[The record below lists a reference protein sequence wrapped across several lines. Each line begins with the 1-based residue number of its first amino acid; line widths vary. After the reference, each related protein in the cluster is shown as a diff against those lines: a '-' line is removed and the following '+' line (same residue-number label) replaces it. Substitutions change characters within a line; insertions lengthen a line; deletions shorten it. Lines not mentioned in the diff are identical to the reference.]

1 MINKVIKK
9 FLRKVF
15 QRKPKYLKKVKEL
28 IQELEPNKCIYLEY
42 PVNLNQRY
50 TLEKP
55 HLEIKNLFKSRHQ
68 EFIFDLEGFLS
79 LRKNF
84 LKIPLKKTS
93 KEPSWINQFI
103 PGLDLISL
111 YGYLVKNKSNYFI
124 EVGSG
129 NSTKI
134 ANRAIRDFKLSTQII
149 SIDPSPRIE
158 INEICN
164 SVIREPLEEIDLGI
178 FDILKEGDILF
189 IDNSHRVF
197 MNSDVTTV
205 FLEVIPRLKKG
216 VIVQI
221 HDILLPFDYPQEWAN
236 RFYSEQYMLANLLLF
251 GLQKI
256 EILLPCFYVS
266 QSNDFKKILNL
277 FWENKYFEDVEKHG
291 SSFWFRIK

>member
-1 MINKVIKK
+1 MINKIIKK
-9 FLRKVF
+9 IIKKVF
-15 QRKPKYLKKVKEL
+15 IIKPKYLQKVKEL
-28 IQELEPNKCIYLEY
+28 IQELEPNKCIFLEY
-42 PVNLNQRY
+42 TVNLNQRY
-50 TLEKP
+50 TLESP
-55 HLEIKNLFKSRHQ
+55 HLGINNILKTRHK
-68 EFIFDLEGFLS
+68 EFLIELEGFLIF
-79 LRKNF
+79 REKF
-84 LKIPLKKTS
+84 LKIPLKKS
-93 KEPSWINQFI
+93 INEPTWVNEFI

-111 YGYLVKNKSNYFI
+111 YGYLVKYNSNYFI

-134 ANRAIRDFKLSTQII
+134 ARRAIRDLNLSTQII
-149 SIDPSPRIE
+149 SIDPFPRVE

-164 SVIREPLEEIDLGI
+164 KIIREPLEEIDLVI
-178 FDILKEGDILF
+178 FDILEEGDILF

-205 FLEVIPRLKKG
+205 FLDIIPRLKKG

-251 GLQKI
+251 GCNSI
-256 EILLPCFYVS
+256 EILFPCFYVS
-266 QSNDFKKILNL
+266 QTDFFKNTLDH
-277 FWENKYFEDVEKHG
+277 FWENNYFDGVEKHG